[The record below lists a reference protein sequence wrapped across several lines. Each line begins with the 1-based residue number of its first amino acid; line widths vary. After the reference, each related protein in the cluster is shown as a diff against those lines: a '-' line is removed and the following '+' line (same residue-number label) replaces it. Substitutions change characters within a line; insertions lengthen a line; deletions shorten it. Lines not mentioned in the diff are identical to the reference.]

1 MGRGDDD
8 EEEEEEEE
16 EELGRRRRRR
26 RREREHHHG
35 GRYRSHVWEKTQR
48 KRLLQQGRSSG
59 SQERRICD
67 LNAIVKIQL
76 LWVQENII

>member
-8 EEEEEEEE
+8 EEEEEEE

>member
-1 MGRGDDD
+1 LRIHGQGDD

-16 EELGRRRRRR
+16 LVRR
-26 RREREHHHG
+26 RRERDHHHG
-35 GRYRSHVWEKTQR
+35 GRYRSHVWENKQR
-48 KRLLQQGRSSG
+48 KRLPQQGRSSG

-76 LWVQENII
+76 LWIQENII